1 MVWSPSVTARYTR
14 YSQNWDPL
22 FTGYSTGYGTWFQG
36 EVAANYAGP
45 FNSNTEIKHLALK
58 VNPLETLT
66 LGVLYFDFKTLGARN
81 ELNLDAQELDL
92 YAEWV
97 VSPNLIITPLVGLY
111 QPDRALG
118 TGGNQSNGNGTNV
131 YSQLTVA
138 VPF

>member
-1 MVWSPSVTARYTR
+1 M
-14 YSQNWDPL
+14 
-22 FTGYSTGYGTWFQG
+22 
-36 EVAANYAGP
+36 
-45 FNSNTEIKHLALK
+45 
-58 VNPLETLT
+58 
-66 LGVLYFDFKTLGARN
+66 LYFDFKTLGARN